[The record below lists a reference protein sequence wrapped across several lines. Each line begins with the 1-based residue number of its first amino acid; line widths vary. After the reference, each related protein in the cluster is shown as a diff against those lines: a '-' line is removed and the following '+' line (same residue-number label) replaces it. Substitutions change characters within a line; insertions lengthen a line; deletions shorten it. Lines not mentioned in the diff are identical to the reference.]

1 MKTLSISKLLLIQ
14 TAVAAIITVAAVTA
28 YSLSEYRHEVIA
40 MSAEAKL
47 SGDVKSFKMYV
58 KEYFGV
64 LKFFGDTLLDGNGK
78 QIDGDYDAVDRIYS
92 DLGVSATIFVAD
104 KDDFRRVVTNIKQA
118 DGSRAVGTMLGK
130 DSAAYNSVA
139 GGKDFT
145 GEAMIL
151 GVPYYTVY
159 NPIKDEYGKIIGIY
173 FAGIPKAFLNAREKV
188 FFGDFVIKT
197 VFAVILIVFFLS
209 VIVWFLTRWFLTS
222 RIDRLKDSL
231 TRISRGLLNE
241 KAVIGRNDEIGAL
254 AASLNDTVESFS
266 GVVRSLDRQAGT
278 LTSSIEDIASVNRE
292 IAEGSSK
299 QSASIQNI
307 AAAIQQSSTSLKQ
320 SAEAAGSSKEYAIN
334 AISIVRASETA
345 ARDTTKAM
353 GEIKDSSNRI
363 TEILALINEI
373 SFQTN
378 LLALNAAVEAAR
390 AGEHGRG
397 FAVVAGE
404 VRNLSVRSGTAA
416 KEIDS
421 VIKGMMDNI
430 SAGNDL
436 VDKNAAML
444 KEVAGIIEKMSG
456 MISEIAAAT
465 NEQNLGVEQIRE
477 VTEDLDSLSQSNA
490 AMVEQSSAA
499 TDTLVTLSQE
509 MMAVVKTF
517 IMEDKKESLQ

>member
-188 FFGDFVIKT
+188 FFGYF
-197 VFAVILIVFFLS
+197 
-209 VIVWFLTRWFLTS
+209 
-222 RIDRLKDSL
+222 
-231 TRISRGLLNE
+231 
-241 KAVIGRNDEIGAL
+241 
-254 AASLNDTVESFS
+254 
-266 GVVRSLDRQAGT
+266 
-278 LTSSIEDIASVNRE
+278 VNR
-292 IAEGSSK
+292 
-299 QSASIQNI
+299 
-307 AAAIQQSSTSLKQ
+307 
-320 SAEAAGSSKEYAIN
+320 
-334 AISIVRASETA
+334 VC
-345 ARDTTKAM
+345 
-353 GEIKDSSNRI
+353 
-363 TEILALINEI
+363 
-373 SFQTN
+373 
-378 LLALNAAVEAAR
+378 
-390 AGEHGRG
+390 
-397 FAVVAGE
+397 
-404 VRNLSVRSGTAA
+404 
-416 KEIDS
+416 
-421 VIKGMMDNI
+421 
-430 SAGNDL
+430 
-436 VDKNAAML
+436 
-444 KEVAGIIEKMSG
+444 
-456 MISEIAAAT
+456 
-465 NEQNLGVEQIRE
+465 
-477 VTEDLDSLSQSNA
+477 
-490 AMVEQSSAA
+490 
-499 TDTLVTLSQE
+499 
-509 MMAVVKTF
+509 
-517 IMEDKKESLQ
+517 